1 MTQNQTN
8 CYIDRVPG
16 MTDTQLMRVIKPI
29 KPSSSVYD
37 SESDPRT
44 DLHMLVQFFLVHRV
58 HGVTPYRL

>member
-16 MTDTQLMRVIKPI
+16 MTDTQLMSVIKPI

-44 DLHMLVQFFLVHRV
+44 DLHMLVQFFLVR
-58 HGVTPYRL
+58 